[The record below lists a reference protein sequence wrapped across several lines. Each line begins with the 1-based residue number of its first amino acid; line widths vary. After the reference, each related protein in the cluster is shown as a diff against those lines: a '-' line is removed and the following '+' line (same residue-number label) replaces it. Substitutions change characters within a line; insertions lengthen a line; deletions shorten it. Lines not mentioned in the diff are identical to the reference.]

1 MLTLISAPV
10 GAVLGHL
17 ALQEVRRT
25 GQEGASLATAAIWVG
40 WIITGVVVLGCC
52 GLFAFLRHAGPM
64 R

>member
-1 MLTLISAPV
+1 
-10 GAVLGHL
+10 VLGHL
-17 ALQEVRRT
+17 ALREVRRT